1 MLDDITNIAKTLM
14 KLFIK
19 ADVVDSCSDKDL
31 KEIDL
36 SNKDNF
42 ISSYSINIGCATRNI
57 ILELKK
63 DIVNS
68 KQISSFQKECRTFIV
83 SVVEKLFERV
93 LNGISILK
101 NITIINPQKALEFGQ
116 QKCIESFQ
124 VYIQYLAFISIV
136 SSAVADKSRLGYSEF
151 LTTYLASKK
160 DVLENLMGKPKD

>member
-42 ISSYSINIGCATRNI
+42 ISSYSINIGCAARNT
-57 ILELKK
+57 ILELRKK

-68 KQISSFQKECRTFIV
+68 KEISSFQKECRTFII
-83 SVVEKLFERV
+83 SLVEKLFERM
-93 LNGISILK
+93 LNCISILK
-101 NITIINPQKALEFGQ
+101 NITIINPQKALEFDQ
-116 QKCIESFQ
+116 QNCIESFQ
-124 VYIQYLAFISIV
+124 VYI
-136 SSAVADKSRLGYSEF
+136 
-151 LTTYLASKK
+151 
-160 DVLENLMGKPKD
+160 